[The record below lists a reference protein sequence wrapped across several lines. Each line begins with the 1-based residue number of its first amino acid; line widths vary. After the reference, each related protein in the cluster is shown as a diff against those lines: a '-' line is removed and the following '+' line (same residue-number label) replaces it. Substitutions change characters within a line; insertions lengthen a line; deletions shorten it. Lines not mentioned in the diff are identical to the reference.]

1 MYCTHAH
8 MNPVLLADETTGAV
22 TSSAPLP
29 VTEMMRAGGGIT
41 SRFKLR
47 GLWNGNTKII
57 KF

>member
-1 MYCTHAH
+1 

-29 VTEMMRAGGGIT
+29 VTEMMHAGGGIT
-41 SRFKLR
+41 SHFKLR